1 VVGWPA
7 HADKKRD
14 DGRSGTGKETMAGGR
29 GGGDRRASARRV
41 RLQQLRPAEN
51 VQVLVQA
58 LDASGA
64 VIDQRLAWVPG
75 GVPQLSRASFEVP
88 RLPVADHYRVTVW
101 SFDFVET
108 PGRRIP

>member
-1 VVGWPA
+1 
-7 HADKKRD
+7 
-14 DGRSGTGKETMAGGR
+14 MAEAER
-29 GGGDRRASARRV
+29 ARRRWRAGAAV
-41 RLQQLRPAEN
+41 AIVARRLDGYVYNSYGRPAEN

-88 RLPVADHYRVTVW
+88 
-101 SFDFVET
+101 
-108 PGRRIP
+108 